1 VEALSKARVVVLDK
15 TGTLTKGEP
24 SLTDVIPIAKGQ
36 DPNAVLRLAACAEKN
51 SEHPLAEAILR
62 AARDRGLD
70 LAEPESFDSMPG
82 HGVEANVQGRT
93 VLLGNRMLMSNRG
106 IDLSSLAA
114 EAERLEGEGKTAMFV
129 VVDRALAGLV
139 AVADTLKE
147 TSARAVSELKRLG
160 LEIVM
165 ITGDNERTANAVA
178 AQLGIERVLA
188 EVLPQDKASEVRR
201 LQGEGKA
208 VAMVGDGVNDA
219 PALAQADVGIA
230 IGSGTDVAKETGD
243 VILIRDDV
251 LDVAAAVQIA
261 RATMRLVKQNLLWAF
276 GYNSAAIPL
285 AAGVLYPFF
294 SQIVSPELAALL
306 MATSS
311 FSVTINTLR
320 MRGYQPPVK
329 RGPPPASPERARREV
344 RTAVEA
350 RP

>member
-1 VEALSKARVVVLDK
+1 VTITRDEL
-15 TGTLTKGEP
+15 
-24 SLTDVIPIAKGQ
+24 
-36 DPNAVLRLAACAEKN
+36 LRLAASAEKN
-51 SEHPLAEAILR
+51 SEHPLAEAIVR
-62 AARDRGLD
+62 AARERDLD
-70 LAEPESFDSMPG
+70 LREPESFDSVPG
-82 HGVEANVQGRT
+82 QGVEANVEGRS
-93 VLLGNRMLMSNRG
+93 VVLGNHKLMSDRSV
-106 IDLSSLAA
+106 DLSPLAA
-114 EAERLEGEGKTAMFV
+114 EARRLESEGKTAMFV
-129 VVDRALAGLV
+129 AVDGALGGLV
-139 AVADTLKE
+139 ALADTIKE
-147 TSARAVSELKRLG
+147 TSVRAVSEVKRLG
-160 LEIVM
+160 LEVVM

-178 AQLGIERVLA
+178 EQLGIERVLA

-201 LQGEGKA
+201 LQAEGKA

-294 SQIVSPELAALL
+294 SHIVSPELAALL

-311 FSVTINTLR
+311 FSVTMNTLR
-320 MRGYQPPVK
+320 MRGYTPPVK
-329 RGPPPASPERARREV
+329 RGPPPASPEPARREV
-344 RTAVEA
+344 RRAVEA
-350 RP
+350 RS